1 VIFRR
6 SSLPAAVIALVAG
19 VAAVLAGLFAGMPRA
34 DATSTLLCQKFAP
47 CTRAGYPNYGY
58 NANYTKM
65 WWRMYAGHNCT
76 NYVAYRM
83 VSRGMSATRPWNSSG
98 DARYWGVVFASR
110 TNQTPMVGSVAWW
123 STNHVAY
130 VEQII
135 DANTIVVS
143 EDHYGGEFDWRKI
156 VRAGG
161 GWPTGFIHLNDETVT
176 ATAPP
181 AISGAPKV
189 DVPLSATTGA
199 WSSAGASFAYQWFAN
214 GAAIAGATGPA
225 YTPNAGQVS
234 RSFTVRVT
242 ATKAG
247 YAPASSTS
255 AATAPTAPGTM
266 NTTSIPTVTGPA
278 KVGGVL
284 TTAGGAFSP
293 APSSSALQWYADG
306 VAIPGATQPTLA
318 LGADQLGHRITAVL
332 TGQRVG
338 YTNGVATSAATDPVG
353 PENLSMTQEPA
364 LAGDPHVGRALTAS
378 PGAVGPAG
386 VVTTFQ
392 WLRNGT
398 PIAGAT
404 AARYVPGTADLG
416 SRLSL
421 QVTYA
426 KPGYTSIVRTLALP
440 GAVRTYPRIYVT
452 SPAHRR
458 VTISL
463 WAAGVNQVKGSVTLV
478 NARGVRRTHALVNGA
493 TTFAPSWLYA
503 GSRTFTVVYDGS
515 ARVDKRTISTTLLVK

>member
-1 VIFRR
+1 MIFRR
-6 SSLPAAVIALVAG
+6 TSLPATVVALVAAL
-19 VAAVLAGLFAGMPRA
+19 AAVLAGLFVGAPRA
-34 DATSTLLCQKFAP
+34 DASSTLLCQKFAP
-47 CTRAGYPNYGY
+47 CTRAGFPNYGY

-83 VSRGMSATRPWNSSG
+83 VSRGMSATRPWTGSG
-98 DARYWGVVFASR
+98 DARNWGVVFASK

-135 DANTIVVS
+135 DANTIVIS

-181 AISGAPKV
+181 SINGAPKV
-189 DVPLSATTGA
+189 DVPLSATTGG
-199 WSSAGASFAYQWFAN
+199 WSSAGATFAYQWFAN
-214 GAAIAGATGPA
+214 GAAIAGATGPT

-234 RSFTVRVT
+234 VSFTVRVT

-247 YAPASSTS
+247 YAPAASTS
-255 AATAPTAPGTM
+255 APTAPTAPGTM
-266 NTTSIPTVTGPA
+266 NATSAPIVTGPA

-284 TTAGGAFSP
+284 TTAGGTFAP
-293 APSSSALQWYADG
+293 APSSTGLQWFADG
-306 VAIPGATQPTLA
+306 VAIPGATQPSLT
-318 LGADQLGHRITAVL
+318 LGAAELGHRITAVV
-332 TGQRVG
+332 TGQRAG
-338 YTNGVATSAATDPVG
+338 YANGVATSTATEPVG

-364 LAGDPHVGRALTAS
+364 LAGDPHVGRALTAA

-386 VVTTFQ
+386 VDTSFQ
-392 WLRNGT
+392 WMRNGT
-398 PIAGAT
+398 PITGARSS
-404 AARYVPGTADLG
+404 RYVPEATDLG
-416 SRLSL
+416 GRLSVE
-421 QVTYA
+421 VTYA

-440 GAVRTYPRIYVT
+440 AAVRTYPRIYVT

-458 VTISL
+458 VSISL
-463 WAAGVNQVKGSVTLV
+463 RAAGVNQVKGSVTIV
-478 NARGVRRTHALVNGA
+478 NARGVRRTHALTNG
-493 TTFAPSWLYA
+493 TVTFAPSWLYA
-503 GSRTFTVVYDGS
+503 GSRTFTVVYEGS
-515 ARVDKRTISTTLLVK
+515 ARVDRRTITKTLLVK